1 MSTLHFLFTDIEG
14 STRLWEAHPEAM
26 KGALAAHDDQI
37 RKAIETNDGV
47 LFKHTGDGVAS
58 VFGSAADALGAAA
71 AAQRSLEATVH
82 PDIGTLK
89 VRMAVHSG
97 SAEERDGDYFGPPL
111 NRAARLMSAAHGGQV
126 LASLVSERLASATL
140 PDDLSLRPLGEHRLK
155 DLAQPEQV
163 FQLTI
168 EGLASDFPS
177 LSTPDIVPNNL
188 PVMPT
193 SFVGRDQELAE
204 VEKLIRGA
212 RLVTLT
218 GVGGA
223 GKTRLSLQ
231 VAAGLSAEYA
241 DGVWF
246 VELAAVTDPD
256 MVAAQAAD
264 SLGVQEHPGQPIM
277 ETLLTHLSAK
287 ASLLV
292 IDNCEHVISSAADL
306 AEAILQRSPD
316 TRIIATSRELL
327 GVGGEVAYGMRSMA
341 LPRDVAGIGPVELA
355 RYDAVQLFLE
365 RAAAAKPDFY
375 ITSDNAP
382 ALAEICSRLDGMPL
396 AIELAAAR
404 LRSFTPQQIAD
415 YLDQRFRILTGGAR
429 TALPRQQTL
438 AAAIDWSY
446 RLLDEREQLLFERLS
461 MFQGGFDL
469 EGAQYVC
476 SGEGLDEF
484 DVFELVPTLVD
495 KSLVN
500 ADVGGDHARYR
511 LLETIR
517 QFARD
522 KLDEAGATDAVRRRH
537 AEHFMALAEEA
548 EPNVRGEREKEW
560 WARLSTELDNL
571 RLAME
576 WSIEAGEPELGM
588 RLAAAIWRFWW
599 FTFRFSEGVEWLQR
613 MYGARG
619 DVGGAVLAK
628 TMLGLG
634 TLSGFI
640 NDRATSS
647 LMLEGSID
655 LYRQLD
661 ADGIDPELLRY
672 GYSAALINLS
682 ATTAEPDQD
691 YELSTAL
698 NQEALEVARR
708 IDDRAGVAVALGNLA
723 EAAARLGDVE
733 AARRGYSEAI
743 AASRALNSAHRTVE
757 SIVQSASFEDG
768 IGEPALAAPLLDEAM
783 ALANAGGLIQWENMA
798 GNYRALI
805 GLDLGEPDAR
815 ERRDTHARNLVAD
828 PEFRAVPFVHR
839 YVALA
844 RADFDRAAGDMEH
857 AAKVLG
863 VIERLEEETSP
874 LDLENR
880 PRRDRIVEAVT
891 EALGE
896 DALAQATTAGK
907 ALSPD
912 EALALLV
919 E

>member
-26 KGALAAHDDQI
+26 KGALATHDDQI

-733 AARRGYSEAI
+733 AARRGYNEAI